1 MYLADFQQ
9 AGSGPCSLN
18 SPSGLSGVP
27 GELTTNSNL
36 PDGAPGIRET
46 VQHII
51 RLCRRDCKDPAVIAI
66 AQRMKDARSD
76 ERTVHNC
83 FDYVVST
90 IPYKD
95 DTKMA
100 LKAAR
105 AAKDGKGLKL
115 ADEGTEFL
123 IAPKFTLTR
132 RWIGGDCDDLTG
144 ALGCLLIS
152 PPIGFGYYCRI
163 IAWKP
168 GEGFTHINGVGEIP
182 DQGKYL
188 ALDPVMKSSGF
199 GKEKRGA
206 DVEQE
211 FFRVK

>member
-1 MYLADFQQ
+1 MYLTNND
-9 AGSGPCSLN
+9 CSLT
-18 SPSGLSGVP
+18 SSMSGLSGIP
-27 GELTTNSNL
+27 GELTTKKIQ
-36 PDGAPGIRET
+36 DGAPGIRQT

-51 RLCRRDCKDPAVIAI
+51 RLCRRDATDPAVVAI

-83 FDYVVST
+83 FDYVVQN

-100 LKAAR
+100 LKAAI
-105 AAKDGKGLKL
+105 AAKSPKGKQL

-132 RWIGGDCDDLTG
+132 RWIGGDCDDLTN

-168 GEGFTHINGVGEIP
+168 GEGFSHINGVGEIP

-206 DVEQE
+206 NVTQE